1 MNAVTPV
8 DGSEYFGVT
17 PAKKKD
23 DLDMETF
30 MRLLVVQLV
39 NQNPLEPM
47 NDRDFFAQ
55 MAQLGQVEGL
65 DNLQTS
71 SDMAQATGFIGKTV
85 TAVRPTTSGGTFED
99 PLVYG
104 VVTGVVVKNGEQM
117 LVVRESNGGNVEIG
131 LGATQSV
138 QYENNLQGSIDA
150 SQAVSLIGK
159 DVKAVNVD
167 EDPNNPDDDFLE
179 GKVEKISF
187 ANAPNIVGIRT
198 ASGDLKFVMLAAIA
212 EVK

>member
-1 MNAVTPV
+1 MNPVTPV
-8 DGSEYFGVT
+8 DGFEYFGAT

-65 DNLQTS
+65 DNLKS
-71 SDMAQATGFIGKTV
+71 SQDMAQATGFIGKTV
-85 TAVRPTTSGGTFED
+85 TALRPTTSGGTFND

-104 VVTGVVVKNGEQM
+104 VVTGVVVRNGTQM
-117 LVVRESNGGNVEIG
+117 LVLREANGGAVEIG
-131 LGATQSV
+131 LGAIQSV
-138 QYENNLQGSIDA
+138 QYENNMQSSLDA
-150 SQAVSLIGK
+150 SQAVTLIGK
-159 DVKAVNVD
+159 HVKALNVEQD
-167 EDPNNPDDDFLE
+167 AANPDDDFIE
-179 GKVEKISF
+179 GTVERINF
-187 ANAPNIVGIRT
+187 QNAPNIVGIRT
-198 ASGDLKFVMLAAIA
+198 AAGELKYVMLGAVA
-212 EVK
+212 EVN

>member
-8 DGSEYFGVT
+8 DGFEYFGAK
-17 PAKKKD
+17 PAQKKD
-23 DLDMETF
+23 ELDMETF

-65 DNLQTS
+65 DNLQSS

-85 TAVRPTTSGGTFED
+85 TAVRPTTSGGAFED

-104 VVTGVVVKNGEQM
+104 VVTGVVVKNGAQM
-117 LVVRESNGGNVEIG
+117 LVIREANGGNVEVG
-131 LGATQSV
+131 LGAIQSV
-138 QYENNLQGSIDA
+138 QYENNLQSSLDA
-150 SQAVSLIGK
+150 SQAVTLIGK
-159 DVKAVNVD
+159 EVRAY
-167 EDPNNPDDDFLE
+167 DPDNDPENPDDDFFE
-179 GKVEKISF
+179 GTVERINFK
-187 ANAPNIVGIRT
+187 NAPNVVGIRT
-198 ASGDLKFVMLAAIA
+198 AGGELKYVMLGAVA
-212 EVK
+212 EVF

>member
-1 MNAVTPV
+1 MNPVTPV
-8 DGSEYFGVT
+8 DGFGYFGAT
-17 PAKKKD
+17 PAKKKS

-65 DNLQTS
+65 DKLQSS
-71 SDMAQATGFIGKTV
+71 SDMSQATGFIGKTI
-85 TAVRPTTSGGTFED
+85 TAVRPTTSDGVFND

-104 VVTGVVVKNGEQM
+104 VVTGVNVKNGEQL
-117 LVVRESNGGNVEIG
+117 LVVREANGGYVEIG
-131 LGATQSV
+131 LGAIQSV
-138 QYENNLQGSIDA
+138 QYENNLQSSLDA
-150 SQAVSLIGK
+150 SQAVTLIGK
-159 DVKAVNVD
+159 EVKAVNVG
-167 EDPNNPDDDFLE
+167 EDPNDPNDDFIE
-179 GKVEKISF
+179 GTVEKISF

-198 ASGDLKFVMLAAIA
+198 ASGELKYVMLAAIS
-212 EVK
+212 EVH

>member
-1 MNAVTPV
+1 MNPVTPV
-8 DGSEYFGVT
+8 DGFEYFGVT

-23 DLDMETF
+23 ELDMETF

-65 DNLQTS
+65 DNLQSS

-85 TAVRPTTSGGTFED
+85 TAVRPTTSGGAFND

-104 VVTGVVVKNGEQM
+104 VVTGVVVKNGDQM
-117 LVVRESNGGNVEIG
+117 LVIREATGGNVEVK
-131 LGATQSV
+131 LGAIQSV
-138 QYENNLQGSIDA
+138 QYENNLQASLDS
-150 SQAVSLIGK
+150 SQAVTLIGK
-159 DVKAVNVD
+159 NVKALNA
-167 EDPNNPDDDFLE
+167 EHDPENPDDDFIE
-179 GKVEKISF
+179 GTVERISF
-187 ANAPNIVGIRT
+187 QNAPNIVGIRT
-198 ASGDLKFVMLAAIA
+198 AAGELKYVMLGAVA
-212 EVK
+212 EVN

>member
-1 MNAVTPV
+1 MNPVTPV
-8 DGSEYFGVT
+8 DGFEYFGVT

-65 DNLQTS
+65 DNLQSS

-85 TAVRPTTSGGTFED
+85 TAVRPTTSGGEFND

-117 LVVRESNGGNVEIG
+117 LVIREADGGNVEVK
-131 LGATQSV
+131 LGAIQSV
-138 QYENNLQGSIDA
+138 QYENNLQASLDS
-150 SQAVSLIGK
+150 SQAVTLIGK
-159 DVKAVNVD
+159 NVKALNA
-167 EDPNNPDDDFLE
+167 EHDPDNPDDDYIE
-179 GKVEKISF
+179 GTVERINF
-187 ANAPNIVGIRT
+187 QNAPNIVGIRT
-198 ASGDLKFVMLAAIA
+198 ATGELKYVMLGAVA
-212 EVK
+212 EVN